1 MAKDK
6 RVIMTQEEKMAQDI
20 FGTNGVNFHMG
31 ENKIDVSKGIG
42 TRSNIEDLFEKEKA
56 RKFNTQVDE
65 YTERLEKHVEGLKE
79 AGEQL
84 GNIESVEIKPM
95 FNRILITPF
104 KQNPFQRIKVEN
116 GIITDMGGLAPEFK
130 NMDNG
135 RIEEMEQMII
145 TGAVQEVGPEVK
157 YIVPGDVIMYRKET
171 AMPVPFF
178 KQGLMCIAETQV
190 IAVVNEGLEARFAE
204 IKNGN

>member
-1 MAKDK
+1 MDK
-6 RVIMTQEEKMAQDI
+6 RVIMTQDEKMAQDI
-20 FGTNGVNFHMG
+20 LGTDGINFNMA
-31 ENKIDVSKGIG
+31 ENK
-42 TRSNIEDLFEKEKA
+42 IEDLFEKENV
-56 RKFNTQVDE
+56 RKFNSQVDE
-65 YTERLEKHVEGLKE
+65 YAERLEKHVEGLKE
-79 AGEQL
+79 VADNL
-84 GNIESVEIKPM
+84 GNISKVEIKPM

-104 KQNPFQRIKVEN
+104 KQNPFQRIKIEN
-116 GIITDMGGLAPEFK
+116 GIITDLGGLAPQFK

-190 IAVVNEGLEARFAE
+190 IAVVNEGLETRFNE

>member
-1 MAKDK
+1 MDK
-6 RVIMTQEEKMAQDI
+6 RVLMTQDEKMAQDI
-20 FGTNGVNFHMG
+20 FGTDGISFNMA
-31 ENKIDVSKGIG
+31 ENKIE
-42 TRSNIEDLFEKEKA
+42 NLFEKEKA
-56 RKFNTQVDE
+56 RKFNSQVDE
-65 YTERLEKHVEGLKE
+65 YAERLEKHVEGLKE
-79 AGEQL
+79 AADNL
-84 GNIESVEIKPM
+84 GDISKVEIKPM

-116 GIITDMGGLAPEFK
+116 GIITDMGGLAPQFK

-190 IAVVNEGLEARFAE
+190 IAVVNEGLETRFNG

>member
-1 MAKDK
+1 MDK
-6 RVIMTQEEKMAQDI
+6 RVIMTQDEKMAQDI
-20 FGTNGVNFHMG
+20 LGTDGINFNMA
-31 ENKIDVSKGIG
+31 ENK
-42 TRSNIEDLFEKEKA
+42 IEDLFEKENI
-56 RKFNTQVDE
+56 RKFNSQVDE
-65 YTERLEKHVEGLKE
+65 YAERLEKHVEGLKE
-79 AGEQL
+79 VADNL
-84 GNIESVEIKPM
+84 GNISKVEIKPM

-104 KQNPFQRIKVEN
+104 KQNPFQRIKIEN
-116 GIITDMGGLAPEFK
+116 GIITDLGGLTPQFK

-190 IAVVNEGLEARFAE
+190 IAVVNEGLETRFNE

>member
-1 MAKDK
+1 MDK
-6 RVIMTQEEKMAQDI
+6 RVIMTQDEKMAQDI
-20 FGTNGVNFHMG
+20 FGTDGINFNMA
-31 ENKIDVSKGIG
+31 ENK
-42 TRSNIEDLFEKEKA
+42 IEDLFEKEKA
-56 RKFNTQVDE
+56 RKFNSQVDE
-65 YTERLEKHVEGLKE
+65 YAERLEKHVKGLKE
-79 AGEQL
+79 VASNL
-84 GNIESVEIKPM
+84 GDISNVEIKPM

-116 GIITDMGGLAPEFK
+116 GIITDMGGLAPQFK

-190 IAVVNEGLEARFAE
+190 IAVVNEGLETRFNE

>member
-1 MAKDK
+1 MDK
-6 RVIMTQEEKMAQDI
+6 RVLMTQDEKMAQDI
-20 FGTNGVNFHMG
+20 FGTDGISFNMA
-31 ENKIDVSKGIG
+31 ENK
-42 TRSNIEDLFEKEKA
+42 IEDLFEKEKA
-56 RKFNTQVDE
+56 RKFNSQVDE
-65 YTERLEKHVEGLKE
+65 YAERLEKHVEGLKE
-79 AGEQL
+79 VGEQL
-84 GNIESVEIKPM
+84 GDISNVEIKPM

-116 GIITDMGGLAPEFK
+116 GIITDTGGLAPQFK

-135 RIEEMEQMII
+135 RTEEMEQMII

-178 KQGLMCIAETQV
+178 KQGLMCLAETQ
-190 IAVVNEGLEARFAE
+190 IISVVNEGLEDRFNK
-204 IKNGN
+204 IKNGD

>member
-1 MAKDK
+1 MDK
-6 RVIMTQEEKMAQDI
+6 RVIMTQDEKMAQDI
-20 FGTNGVNFHMG
+20 LGTDGINFNMA
-31 ENKIDVSKGIG
+31 ENK
-42 TRSNIEDLFEKEKA
+42 IEDLFEKENV
-56 RKFNTQVDE
+56 RKFNSQVDE
-65 YTERLEKHVEGLKE
+65 YAERLEKHVEGLKE
-79 AGEQL
+79 VADNL
-84 GNIESVEIKPM
+84 GNISKVEIKPM

-104 KQNPFQRIKVEN
+104 KQNPFQRIKIEN
-116 GIITDMGGLAPEFK
+116 GIITDLGGLAPQFK

-135 RIEEMEQMII
+135 RIDEMEQMII

-190 IAVVNEGLEARFAE
+190 IAVVNDGLETRFNE

>member
-1 MAKDK
+1 MDK
-6 RVIMTQEEKMAQDI
+6 RVLMTQDEKMAQDI
-20 FGTNGVNFHMG
+20 FGTDGISFNMA
-31 ENKIDVSKGIG
+31 ENK
-42 TRSNIEDLFEKEKA
+42 IEDLFEKERA
-56 RKFNTQVDE
+56 RKFNSQVDE
-65 YTERLEKHVEGLKE
+65 YAERLQKHVEGLKE
-79 AGEQL
+79 VANNL
-84 GNIESVEIKPM
+84 GDISNVEIKPM

-116 GIITDMGGLAPEFK
+116 GIITDMGGLAPQFK

-190 IAVVNEGLEARFAE
+190 IAVVNEGLETRFNE

>member
-1 MAKDK
+1 MDK
-6 RVIMTQEEKMAQDI
+6 RVIMTQDEKMAQDI
-20 FGTNGVNFHMG
+20 FGTDGVSFNMA
-31 ENKIDVSKGIG
+31 ENK
-42 TRSNIEDLFEKEKA
+42 IEDLFEKEKA
-56 RKFNTQVDE
+56 RKFNSQVDE
-65 YTERLEKHVEGLKE
+65 YAERLEKHAEGLKE
-79 AGEQL
+79 VASNL
-84 GNIESVEIKPM
+84 GDISNVEIKPM

-116 GIITDMGGLAPEFK
+116 GIITDMGGLAPQFK

-190 IAVVNEGLEARFAE
+190 IAVVNEGLETRFNE

>member
-1 MAKDK
+1 MDK
-6 RVIMTQEEKMAQDI
+6 RVIMTQDEKMAQDI
-20 FGTNGVNFHMG
+20 FGTDGISFNMA
-31 ENKIDVSKGIG
+31 ENK
-42 TRSNIEDLFEKEKA
+42 IEDLFEKEKA
-56 RKFNTQVDE
+56 RKFNSQVDE
-65 YTERLEKHVEGLKE
+65 YAERLEKHVEGLKE
-79 AGEQL
+79 VANNL
-84 GNIESVEIKPM
+84 GDISNVEIKPM

-116 GIITDMGGLAPEFK
+116 GIITDMGGLAPQFK

-190 IAVVNEGLEARFAE
+190 IAVVNEGLETRFNE

>member
-1 MAKDK
+1 MDK
-6 RVIMTQEEKMAQDI
+6 RVLMTQDEKMAQDI
-20 FGTNGVNFHMG
+20 FGTDGISFNMA
-31 ENKIDVSKGIG
+31 ENK
-42 TRSNIEDLFEKEKA
+42 IEDLFEKEKA
-56 RKFNTQVDE
+56 RKFNSQVDE
-65 YTERLEKHVEGLKE
+65 YAGRLEKHVEGLKE
-79 AGEQL
+79 VANNL
-84 GNIESVEIKPM
+84 GDISNVEIKPM

-116 GIITDMGGLAPEFK
+116 GIITDMGGLAPQFK

-190 IAVVNEGLEARFAE
+190 IAVVNEGLETRFNE

>member
-1 MAKDK
+1 MAQ
-6 RVIMTQEEKMAQDI
+6 RMIMTQDEKMAQDI
-20 FGTNGVNFHMG
+20 IGTDGTSFHMG
-31 ENKIDVSKGIG
+31 EA
-42 TRSNIEDLFEKEKA
+42 RIEDLFEREKA
-56 RKFNTQVDE
+56 RKFNNQVDD
-65 YTERLEKHVEGLKE
+65 YADRLEKHVEDLKE
-79 AGEQL
+79 SSENL
-84 GNIESVEIKPM
+84 GNIENIEIKPM
-95 FNRILITPF
+95 FNRILIIPF
-104 KQNPFQRIKVEN
+104 KQNPFQRIKIEN

-135 RIEEMEQMII
+135 RIEQMEQMII

-190 IAVVNEGLEARFAE
+190 IAVVNEGLGARFNE

>member
-1 MAKDK
+1 MDK
-6 RVIMTQEEKMAQDI
+6 RVLMTQDEKMAQDI
-20 FGTNGVNFHMG
+20 FGTDGISFNMA
-31 ENKIDVSKGIG
+31 EN
-42 TRSNIEDLFEKEKA
+42 RIEDLFEKEKA
-56 RKFNTQVDE
+56 RKFNLQVDE
-65 YTERLEKHVEGLKE
+65 YAERLEKHVEGLKE
-79 AGEQL
+79 VANNL
-84 GNIESVEIKPM
+84 GDISNVEIKPM

-116 GIITDMGGLAPEFK
+116 GIITDMGGLAPQFK

-190 IAVVNEGLEARFAE
+190 IAVVNEGLETRFNG

>member
-1 MAKDK
+1 MDK
-6 RVIMTQEEKMAQDI
+6 RVLMTQDEKMAQDI
-20 FGTNGVNFHMG
+20 FGTDGINFNMA
-31 ENKIDVSKGIG
+31 EN
-42 TRSNIEDLFEKEKA
+42 RIEDLFEKEKA
-56 RKFNTQVDE
+56 RKFNSQVDE
-65 YTERLEKHVEGLKE
+65 YAERLEKHVEGLKE
-79 AGEQL
+79 VANNL
-84 GNIESVEIKPM
+84 GDISNVEIKPM
-95 FNRILITPF
+95 FNRILIIPF

-116 GIITDMGGLAPEFK
+116 GIITDMGGLAPQFK

-135 RIEEMEQMII
+135 QIEEMEQMII

-190 IAVVNEGLEARFAE
+190 IAVVNEGLETRFNE

>member
-1 MAKDK
+1 MDK
-6 RVIMTQEEKMAQDI
+6 RVLMTQDEKMAQDI
-20 FGTNGVNFHMG
+20 FGTDGISFNMA
-31 ENKIDVSKGIG
+31 ENK
-42 TRSNIEDLFEKEKA
+42 IEDLFEKEKA
-56 RKFNTQVDE
+56 RKFNSQVDE
-65 YTERLEKHVEGLKE
+65 YAERLEKHVEGLKE
-79 AGEQL
+79 VANNL
-84 GNIESVEIKPM
+84 GDISNVEIKPM

-116 GIITDMGGLAPEFK
+116 GIITDMGGLAPQFK

-171 AMPVPFF
+171 SMPVPFF

-190 IAVVNEGLEARFAE
+190 IAVVNEGLETRFNE

>member
-1 MAKDK
+1 MDNK
-6 RVIMTQEEKMAQDI
+6 RILMTQEEKMAQDI
-20 FGTNGVNFHMG
+20 FGTEGTNFNMAEH
-31 ENKIDVSKGIG
+31 K
-42 TRSNIEDLFEKEKA
+42 IEDLIEKEKT
-56 RKFNTQVDE
+56 RKFNSQVDE
-65 YTERLEKHVEGLKE
+65 YTERLEKHVEGLKQ

-84 GNIESVEIKPM
+84 GDISNVEIKPM

-116 GIITDMGGLAPEFK
+116 GIITDMGGLAPQFK

-135 RIEEMEQMII
+135 KIEEMEQMII

-157 YIVPGDVIMYRKET
+157 YIVPGDVVMYRKET

-178 KQGLMCIAETQV
+178 KQGLMCLAETQI
-190 IAVVNEGLEARFAE
+190 IAVVNEGLEDRFNR

>member
-6 RVIMTQEEKMAQDI
+6 RLIMTQDEKMAQDI
-20 FGTNGVNFHMG
+20 FGTDGINFNMA
-31 ENKIDVSKGIG
+31 EN
-42 TRSNIEDLFEKEKA
+42 RIEDLFEKEKA
-56 RKFNTQVDE
+56 RKFNSQVDE
-65 YTERLEKHVEGLKE
+65 YAERLEKHVEGLKDV
-79 AGEQL
+79 ANNL
-84 GNIESVEIKPM
+84 GDISNVEIKPM

-116 GIITDMGGLAPEFK
+116 GIITDMGGLAPQFK

-190 IAVVNEGLEARFAE
+190 IAVVNEGLETRFNE

>member
-1 MAKDK
+1 MNK
-6 RVIMTQEEKMAQDI
+6 RMIMTQEEKAAQDMLGSVDETI
-20 FGTNGVNFHMG
+20 FNMAEDKI
-31 ENKIDVSKGIG
+31 EN
-42 TRSNIEDLFEKEKA
+42 LFEKEKA
-56 RKFNTQVDE
+56 RKFNEQVDN
-65 YTERLEKHVEGLKE
+65 YADKLEKHVDKLKE
-79 AGEQL
+79 VGDQL
-84 GNIESVEIKPM
+84 GDISNVEIKPM
-95 FNRILITPF
+95 FNRILVTPF

-116 GIITDMGGLAPEFK
+116 GIITDLGGMNPEFK

-178 KQGLMCIAETQV
+178 KQGFMCIAETQV
-190 IAVVNEGLEARFAE
+190 ISVVNEGLEDRFNK
-204 IKNGN
+204 IKNGE

>member
-1 MAKDK
+1 MDK
-6 RVIMTQEEKMAQDI
+6 RVLMTQDEKIAQDI
-20 FGTNGVNFHMG
+20 FGTDGISFNMA
-31 ENKIDVSKGIG
+31 ENK
-42 TRSNIEDLFEKEKA
+42 IEDLFEKERA
-56 RKFNTQVDE
+56 RKFNSQVDK
-65 YTERLEKHVEGLKE
+65 YAERLEKHVEGLKE
-79 AGEQL
+79 VANNL
-84 GNIESVEIKPM
+84 GDISNVEIKPM

-116 GIITDMGGLAPEFK
+116 GIITDMGGLAPQFK

-190 IAVVNEGLEARFAE
+190 IAVVNEGLETRFNE

>member
-31 ENKIDVSKGIG
+31 ENK
-42 TRSNIEDLFEKEKA
+42 IEDLFEKEKA

-178 KQGLMCIAETQV
+178 KQGLMCIGETQV

>member
-1 MAKDK
+1 MDK
-6 RVIMTQEEKMAQDI
+6 RVLMTQDEKMAQDI
-20 FGTNGVNFHMG
+20 FGTDGISFNMA
-31 ENKIDVSKGIG
+31 EN
-42 TRSNIEDLFEKEKA
+42 RIEDLFEKEKA
-56 RKFNTQVDE
+56 RKFNSQVDK
-65 YTERLEKHVEGLKE
+65 YAERLEKHVEGLKE
-79 AGEQL
+79 VANNL
-84 GNIESVEIKPM
+84 GDISNVEIKPM

-116 GIITDMGGLAPEFK
+116 GIITDMGGLAPQFK

-190 IAVVNEGLEARFAE
+190 IAVVNEGLETRFNG

>member
-1 MAKDK
+1 MAREK
-6 RVIMTQEEKMAQDI
+6 RVIMTQEEKMAQDVLGTD
-20 FGTNGVNFHMG
+20 GTNFNMG
-31 ENKIDVSKGIG
+31 EAK
-42 TRSNIEDLFEKEKA
+42 IEDLFEKENA
-56 RKFNTQVDE
+56 RKFNNQVDN
-65 YTERLEKHVEGLKE
+65 YADKLEKHVEGLKQVSE
-79 AGEQL
+79 NL

-104 KQNPFQRIKVEN
+104 KQNPFQRIKIEN

-190 IAVVNEGLEARFAE
+190 IAVVNEGLENRFNE

>member
-1 MAKDK
+1 MDK
-6 RVIMTQEEKMAQDI
+6 RVLMTQDEKMAQDI
-20 FGTNGVNFHMG
+20 FGTDGISFNMA
-31 ENKIDVSKGIG
+31 ENK
-42 TRSNIEDLFEKEKA
+42 IEDLFEKEKA
-56 RKFNTQVDE
+56 RKFNSQVDE
-65 YTERLEKHVEGLKE
+65 YAERLEKHVEGLKE
-79 AGEQL
+79 VANNL
-84 GNIESVEIKPM
+84 GDISNVEIKPM

-116 GIITDMGGLAPEFK
+116 GIITDMGGLAPQFK

-135 RIEEMEQMII
+135 RIEEMEQMIT

-190 IAVVNEGLEARFAE
+190 IAVVNEGLETRFNE

>member
-1 MAKDK
+1 MANNK
-6 RVIMTQEEKMAQDI
+6 RILMTQEEKLAQDV
-20 FGTNGVNFHMG
+20 FGTDGINFNMG
-31 ENKIDVSKGIG
+31 EAK
-42 TRSNIEDLFEKEKA
+42 IEDLFEKEKA
-56 RKFNTQVDE
+56 RKFNNQVDE
-65 YTERLEKHVEGLKE
+65 YADRLEKHVEGLKE
-79 AGEQL
+79 SANNL
-84 GNIESVEIKPM
+84 GNIENVEIKPM

-104 KQNPFQRIKVEN
+104 KQNPFQRVKIEN

-190 IAVVNEGLEARFAE
+190 IAVVNEGLEARFNE

>member
-1 MAKDK
+1 MANNK
-6 RVIMTQEEKMAQDI
+6 RILMTQEEKMAQDV
-20 FGTNGVNFHMG
+20 FGTEGINFNMQ
-31 ENKIDVSKGIG
+31 EA
-42 TRSNIEDLFEKEKA
+42 RIEDLFEKEKA
-56 RKFNTQVDE
+56 RKFNNQVDE
-65 YTERLEKHVEGLKE
+65 YANRLEKHVEGLKE
-79 AGEQL
+79 SAENL
-84 GNIESVEIKPM
+84 GNIENVEIKPM

-104 KQNPFQRIKVEN
+104 KQNPFQRVKVEN
-116 GIITDMGGLAPEFK
+116 GIVTDLGGLAPQFK

-157 YIVPGDVIMYRKET
+157 YIAPGDVIMYRKET

-190 IAVVNEGLEARFAE
+190 IAVVNEGLEVRFNS
-204 IKNGN
+204 IKNGNN

>member
-1 MAKDK
+1 MDK
-6 RVIMTQEEKMAQDI
+6 RVIMTQDEKMAQDI
-20 FGTNGVNFHMG
+20 FGT
-31 ENKIDVSKGIG
+31 DGIG
-42 TRSNIEDLFEKEKA
+42 CIMAENNIEDLFEKENA
-56 RKFNTQVDE
+56 RKFNSQVDE
-65 YTERLEKHVEGLKE
+65 YAERLEKHVEGLKE
-79 AGEQL
+79 VANNL
-84 GNIESVEIKPM
+84 GDISNVEIKPM

-116 GIITDMGGLAPEFK
+116 GIITDMGGLAPQFK

-190 IAVVNEGLEARFAE
+190 IAVVNEGLETRFNE

>member
-1 MAKDK
+1 MDK
-6 RVIMTQEEKMAQDI
+6 RVIMTQDEKMAQDI
-20 FGTNGVNFHMG
+20 FGTDGINFNMA
-31 ENKIDVSKGIG
+31 ENK
-42 TRSNIEDLFEKEKA
+42 IEDLFEKEKA
-56 RKFNTQVDE
+56 RKFNSQVDE
-65 YTERLEKHVEGLKE
+65 YAERLEKHVEGLKE
-79 AGEQL
+79 VANNL
-84 GNIESVEIKPM
+84 GDISNVEIKPM

-116 GIITDMGGLAPEFK
+116 GIITDMGGLAPQFK

-190 IAVVNEGLEARFAE
+190 IAVVNEGLETRFNE

>member
-1 MAKDK
+1 MDK
-6 RVIMTQEEKMAQDI
+6 RVLMTQDEKMAQDI
-20 FGTNGVNFHMG
+20 FGTDGISFNMA
-31 ENKIDVSKGIG
+31 ENK
-42 TRSNIEDLFEKEKA
+42 IEDLFEKEKA
-56 RKFNTQVDE
+56 RKFNSQVDE
-65 YTERLEKHVEGLKE
+65 YAERLEKHVEGLKE
-79 AGEQL
+79 VANNL
-84 GNIESVEIKPM
+84 GDISNVEIKPM

-116 GIITDMGGLAPEFK
+116 GIITDMGGLAPQFK

-190 IAVVNEGLEARFAE
+190 IAVVNEGLETRFNE

>member
-1 MAKDK
+1 MDK
-6 RVIMTQEEKMAQDI
+6 RVLMTQDEKMAQDI
-20 FGTNGVNFHMG
+20 FGTDGISFNMA
-31 ENKIDVSKGIG
+31 ENK
-42 TRSNIEDLFEKEKA
+42 IEDLFEKEKA
-56 RKFNTQVDE
+56 RKFNSQVDE
-65 YTERLEKHVEGLKE
+65 YAERLEKHVEGLKE
-79 AGEQL
+79 VANNL
-84 GNIESVEIKPM
+84 GDISNVEIKPM

-116 GIITDMGGLAPEFK
+116 GIITDMGGFAPQFK

-190 IAVVNEGLEARFAE
+190 IAVVNEGLETRFNE